1 MQDIN
6 VNNLFYNYER
16 IITDSKI
23 YKPREG
29 PSKKT
34 DKHICIIKSDKKS
47 KKSIIF

>member
-16 IITDSKI
+16 NITDSKI
-23 YKPREG
+23 YKLRGG

-34 DKHICIIKSDKKS
+34 DKHICISKSDKKS
-47 KKSIIF
+47 KKS